1 MLYLKPA
8 NFEDLDSEYEYV
20 KEKCPKFY
28 SQELIDHL
36 FFDFYTKNE
45 FLCKKL
51 SITRN
56 TASKYLHELTEAG
69 ILLEEKIGKHKI
81 YKNGFLYNL
90 IKLW

>member
-1 MLYLKPA
+1 MYKESKPMLTA
-8 NFEDLDSEYEYV
+8 N
-20 KEKCPKFY
+20 
-28 SQELIDHL
+28 ELIEHL

-45 FLCKKL
+45 YLCEKL
-51 SITRN
+51 NITRN
-56 TASKYLHELTEAG
+56 TASKYLRELTEAG